1 MGDSMKALG
10 IICEYNPLHN
20 GHIYHIQEA
29 LHLSNADC
37 IIAIMSGDYVQRG
50 EPAILDK
57 YTRTQ
62 IALDCG
68 ADFVVELPAYYALSS
83 AECFAK
89 GALSICHAL
98 YVDSICFGS
107 ECNHIDMLQTIAEF
121 LVNDSTDYKNSL
133 KKYLTLGNSFA
144 NSRNM
149 AVTDILG
156 ANYGKI
162 LEEPNNILGVEY
174 IKAILK
180 NNYNIKPLTIIRTG
194 NGYNNYSDKGTYLS
208 ASGIR
213 EALKKNKPID
223 SYIPQSTLQLI
234 ETYKNQSQDHN
245 FIHADDFSSFLL
257 FQLSNI
263 LFEAENNKYQASQTV
278 SSAKNYFVQYM
289 MRFIDVTPDLA
300 ASIYNHAIQWY
311 TGSCNY
317 SFSSFAESIKTKN
330 YALSRIKRIL
340 FRIIL
345 GFDKEKSIQYD
356 TLPYIKILGFN
367 QKGRTYLKSI
377 KKSVSIPI
385 VTKTADY
392 KDLLFMDIHA
402 ANIYNYVYKMQH
414 NILILND
421 YVQSGNMSSRLFRKD
436 NT

>member
-1 MGDSMKALG
+1 MKALG

-29 LHLSNADC
+29 LRISQAEC
-37 IIAIMSGDYVQRG
+37 IIAVMSGDYVQRG

-68 ADFVVELPAYYALSS
+68 IDFVVELPTYYALSS
-83 AECFAK
+83 AENFAA

-98 YVDSICFGS
+98 HVDSICFGS
-107 ECNHIDMLQTIAEF
+107 ECNHIDKLETIASF
-121 LVNDSTDYKNSL
+121 LTKDTAAYKNAL
-133 KKYLTLGNSFA
+133 KTYLALGNSFA
-144 NSRNM
+144 KSRSM

-156 ANYGKI
+156 ADYGNI

-180 NNYNIKPLTIIRTG
+180 NNFDIKPLTIMRAG
-194 NGYNNYSDKGTYLS
+194 NGYHNNSNKGLYLS

-213 EALKKNKPID
+213 EALKKKTSID
-223 SYIPQSTLQLI
+223 SYIPQSTIQSI
-234 ETYKNQSQDHN
+234 ETYNNQSKDNN
-245 FIHADDFSSFLL
+245 FIHADDFSSLL
-257 FQLSNI
+257 WFQLSNI
-263 LFEAENNKYQASQTV
+263 LFKAQNNQYQSTKGVAL
-278 SSAKNYFVQYM
+278 SAKNHFIQYM
-289 MRFIDVTPDLA
+289 MQFIDVTPELA
-300 ASIYNHAIQWY
+300 ASIYNHTVKWHTAR
-311 TGSCNY
+311 CNY
-317 SFSSFAESIKTKN
+317 SFSTFAQSIKTKN

-345 GFDKEKSIQYD
+345 GFDKEKSVQYN

-367 QKGRTYLKSI
+367 QKGRVYLKSV
-377 KKSVSIPI
+377 KKSISVPI

-414 NILILND
+414 DISILND
-421 YVQSGNMSSRLFRKD
+421 YVQSGMSSRLFRLN

>member
-1 MGDSMKALG
+1 MKALG

-29 LHLSNADC
+29 LRISNAEC
-37 IIAIMSGDYVQRG
+37 IIAVMSGDYVQRG

-68 ADFVVELPAYYALSS
+68 IDFVVELPTYYALSS
-83 AECFAK
+83 AECFAE

-98 YVDSICFGS
+98 HVDHICFGS
-107 ECNHIDMLQTIAEF
+107 ECNHIDKLQTIASF
-121 LVNDSTDYKNSL
+121 LTNDSTAYKKAL
-133 KKYLTLGNSFA
+133 KTYLALGNSFA
-144 NSRNM
+144 KSRSI

-156 ANYGKI
+156 EDYGKI

-180 NNYNIKPLTIIRTG
+180 NNFDIKPLTIMRAG
-194 NGYNNYSDKGTYLS
+194 NGYHNNSDKGLYLS

-213 EALKKNKPID
+213 EALKKKTPID
-223 SYIPQSTLQLI
+223 SYIPASTLQSI
-234 ETYKNQSQDHN
+234 ETYKNQSKDKN
-245 FIHADDFSSFLL
+245 FIHADDFSSLL
-257 FQLSNI
+257 WFQLSNI
-263 LFEAENNKYQASQTV
+263 LFEAESRQYQ
-278 SSAKNYFVQYM
+278 SAKELALPVKNHFIQHM
-289 MRFIDVTPDLA
+289 MQFIDVTPELA
-300 ASIYNHAIQWY
+300 ASIYNHTIKWHM
-311 TGSCNY
+311 GSYNY

-345 GFDKEKSIQYD
+345 GFDKEKSTLYN

-367 QKGRTYLKSI
+367 QKGRAYLKSV

-402 ANIYNYVYKMQH
+402 ANIYNNVYKMQH
-414 NILILND
+414 DISILND
-421 YVQSGNMSSRLFRKD
+421 YIQPGNMSSRLFRKE

>member
-1 MGDSMKALG
+1 MKALG

-29 LHLSNADC
+29 LRISKAEC

-68 ADFVVELPAYYALSS
+68 IDFVVELPAYYALSS
-83 AECFAK
+83 AECFAE

-98 YVDSICFGS
+98 HVDNICFGS
-107 ECNHIDMLQTIAEF
+107 ECNHIDKLQTLAAF
-121 LVNDSTDYKNSL
+121 LTNDSTAYKNTL
-133 KKYLTLGNSFA
+133 KTYLSLGNSFA
-144 NSRNM
+144 KSRSM
-149 AVTDILG
+149 TVTNILG
-156 ANYGKI
+156 SDYGKI

-180 NNYNIKPLTIIRTG
+180 NNFNIKPLTIMRAG
-194 NGYNNYSDKGTYLS
+194 NGYNNSSDKGMYLS

-213 EALKKNKPID
+213 EALKKKTPID
-223 SYIPQSTLQLI
+223 SYIPPSTLQFI
-234 ETYKNQSQDHN
+234 ETYRNQSKDKN
-245 FIHADDFSSFLL
+245 FIHADDFSLL
-257 FQLSNI
+257 LWFQLSNI
-263 LFEAENNKYQASQTV
+263 LFKAESNPYQSTKKLTL
-278 SSAKNYFVQYM
+278 SAKNYFIQYM
-289 MRFIDVTPDLA
+289 TQFMDVTPELA
-300 ASIYNHAIQWY
+300 ASIYNHTIKWH
-311 TGSCNY
+311 TGRCNY

-345 GFDKEKSIQYD
+345 GFDKEKSAQYN

-367 QKGRTYLKSI
+367 QKGRAYLKSI
-377 KKSVSIPI
+377 KKSVSVPI

-392 KDLLFMDIHA
+392 KDLLFIDIHA
-402 ANIYNYVYKMQH
+402 ANIYNHVYKMQH
-414 NILILND
+414 DISILND
-421 YVQSGNMSSRLFRKD
+421 YIQSGSCLFRKD
-436 NT
+436 ST

>member
-1 MGDSMKALG
+1 MKALG

-29 LHLSNADC
+29 LRISNAEC
-37 IIAIMSGDYVQRG
+37 IIAVMSGDYVQRG

-68 ADFVVELPAYYALSS
+68 IDFVVELPACYALSS
-83 AECFAK
+83 AECFAE
-89 GALSICHAL
+89 GAMSICHAL
-98 YVDSICFGS
+98 HVDSICFGS
-107 ECNHIDMLQTIAEF
+107 ECNHIDKLQTIAAF
-121 LVNDSTDYKNSL
+121 LIKDSNSYKNSL
-133 KKYLTLGNSFA
+133 KKYLALGNSFA
-144 NSRNM
+144 KSRSM
-149 AVTDILG
+149 TVTDILG
-156 ANYGKI
+156 ADYSKI

-180 NNYNIKPLTIIRTG
+180 NNFNIKPLTIMRAG
-194 NGYNNYSDKGTYLS
+194 NGYNNCSDKGMYLS

-213 EALKKNKPID
+213 EALKKKRSID
-223 SYIPQSTLQLI
+223 SYIPQSTLQSI
-234 ETYKNQSQDHN
+234 EIYKNQSKDEN
-245 FIHADDFSSFLL
+245 FIHTDDFSSLL
-257 FQLSNI
+257 WFQLSNI
-263 LFEAENNKYQASQTV
+263 LFKAESNKYQSSKGVV
-278 SSAKNYFVQYM
+278 SSTKNYFIQYM
-289 MRFIDVTPDLA
+289 LQFIDVTPELA
-300 ASIYNHAIQWY
+300 ASIYNHTIKWY

-317 SFSSFAESIKTKN
+317 SFSSFAENIKTKN

-345 GFDKEKSIQYD
+345 GFDKEKSAQYD

-367 QKGRTYLKSI
+367 QKGRAYLKSI

-402 ANIYNYVYKMQH
+402 ANIYNDVYKMQH
-414 NILILND
+414 DISILND

>member
-1 MGDSMKALG
+1 MKALG

-29 LHLSNADC
+29 LRISNAEC
-37 IIAIMSGDYVQRG
+37 IIAVMSGDYVQRG
-50 EPAILDK
+50 EPAIFDK

-68 ADFVVELPAYYALSS
+68 IDFVVELPVYYALSS
-83 AECFAK
+83 AECFAE

-98 YVDSICFGS
+98 HIDSICFGS
-107 ECNHIDMLQTIAEF
+107 ECNHINKLQTIAAF
-121 LVNDSTDYKNSL
+121 LIKDSNSYKNSL
-133 KKYLTLGNSFA
+133 KKYLALGNSFA
-144 NSRNM
+144 KSRSM
-149 AVTDILG
+149 AVTEILG
-156 ANYGKI
+156 IDYGKI

-180 NNYNIKPLTIIRTG
+180 NNFHIKPLTIMRAG
-194 NGYNNYSDKGTYLS
+194 NGYHNYSNKGMYLS

-213 EALKKNKPID
+213 EALKKKTSID
-223 SYIPQSTLQLI
+223 SYIPQSTLQSI
-234 ETYKNQSQDHN
+234 ETYKNQSKDKN
-245 FIHADDFSSFLL
+245 FIHADDFSSLL
-257 FQLSNI
+257 WFQLSNI
-263 LFEAENNKYQASQTV
+263 LLKAESNQYQ
-278 SSAKNYFVQYM
+278 SSKRVALSTKNYFIQYM
-289 MRFIDVTPDLA
+289 LQFIDITPDLA
-300 ASIYNHAIQWY
+300 ASIYNHTIKWY

-345 GFDKEKSIQYD
+345 GFDKEKSTQYD

-367 QKGRTYLKSI
+367 QKGRAYLKSI

-402 ANIYNYVYKMQH
+402 ANIYNEVYKMQH
-414 NILILND
+414 DISILND